1 MFVFTVENI
10 SNIKGLTYTKDGI
23 SDKHLERIE
32 YSKTSGLLKDFNYSE
47 YMIKTPPKNN
57 SIQTY
62 EELKFLS
69 YLPEDIEFV
78 KKYDDAENV
87 FEEVC
92 KQNNVKYP
100 ADLVDSI
107 VDASNGIILELKYHF
122 NRPRPYQLAKHYNL
136 DLGGITLE
144 SMKSPSFP
152 SGHSTQG
159 YLIGKI
165 LQTKLSID
173 TNAFLENTKNTSFSR
188 NVGRAHY
195 LSDSQVGEKLGNDMY
210 QYLIKKI

>member
-10 SNIKGLTYTKDGI
+10 SNIKGLTYTNDGI

-78 KKYDDAENV
+78 KAKEVQLDRAL
-87 FEEVC
+87 FEPC
-92 KQNNVKYP
+92 LKC
-100 ADLVDSI
+100 
-107 VDASNGIILELKYHF
+107 IL
-122 NRPRPYQLAKHYNL
+122 P
-136 DLGGITLE
+136 
-144 SMKSPSFP
+144 
-152 SGHSTQG
+152 
-159 YLIGKI
+159 
-165 LQTKLSID
+165 
-173 TNAFLENTKNTSFSR
+173 
-188 NVGRAHY
+188 
-195 LSDSQVGEKLGNDMY
+195 
-210 QYLIKKI
+210 

>member
-1 MFVFTVENI
+1 MQAHY
-10 SNIKGLTYTKDGI
+10 LTARLSLNRTI
-23 SDKHLERIE
+23 L
-32 YSKTSGLLKDFNYSE
+32 
-47 YMIKTPPKNN
+47 
-57 SIQTY
+57 
-62 EELKFLS
+62 ELKYLCPVLS
-69 YLPEDIEFV
+69 GCEYLCL
-78 KKYDDAENV
+78 NRT
-87 FEEVC
+87 
-92 KQNNVKYP
+92 
-100 ADLVDSI
+100 
-107 VDASNGIILELKYHF
+107 ILELKYHF

-173 TNAFLENTKNTSFSR
+173 TNAFLEVAKNTSFSR

>member
-69 YLPEDIEFV
+69 YLHHLTNMQNH
-78 KKYDDAENV
+78 AEL
-87 FEEVC
+87 C
-92 KQNNVKYP
+92 TIIQTHSCRLCALSNNYV
-100 ADLVDSI
+100 
-107 VDASNGIILELKYHF
+107 
-122 NRPRPYQLAKHYNL
+122 
-136 DLGGITLE
+136 
-144 SMKSPSFP
+144 
-152 SGHSTQG
+152 
-159 YLIGKI
+159 
-165 LQTKLSID
+165 
-173 TNAFLENTKNTSFSR
+173 
-188 NVGRAHY
+188 
-195 LSDSQVGEKLGNDMY
+195 
-210 QYLIKKI
+210 